1 MCSLGKTLLAF
12 TLLHFV
18 LQGQTCLSLQVSF
31 DFLLLYSRP
40 LCGKELLFLVLILES
55 LLGFYR
61 MVQLHFLSISGQ
73 GIDLDYCNFEWF
85 ALETS
90 RDHSFVFKTAPKNS
104 VLEPF
109 VDYVF

>member
-18 LQGQTCLSLQVSF
+18 LQGQTCLLLQVSF

-90 RDHSFVFKTAPKNS
+90 RDHSFVFKTAPKNC
-104 VLEPF
+104 VLESF